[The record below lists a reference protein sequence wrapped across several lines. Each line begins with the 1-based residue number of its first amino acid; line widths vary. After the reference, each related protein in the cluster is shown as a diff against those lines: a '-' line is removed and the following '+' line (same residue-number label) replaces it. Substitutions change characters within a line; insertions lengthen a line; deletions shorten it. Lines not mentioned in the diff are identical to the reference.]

1 MARPLFQLGPRLAA
15 CAELVRQGSP
25 VADVGTDHAYLPI
38 WLLRTGKVPWA
49 VACDIN
55 PGPLESARAHAHLY
69 GVQDRLRLVLG
80 DGLEGLTSEDAQ
92 DIVVAGMGGQ
102 MILRIVEAE
111 WLRSPEKRLI
121 LQPMSAADRLRLG
134 LCRRGFQVERE
145 LAVEDADRVYS
156 AFSARYI
163 GRCPET
169 EEIFP
174 YMGALP
180 PGPAANRY
188 AAKMVRVLTD
198 RLAGSEHRGETEEA
212 RKLREIIGEI
222 REKYAE

>member
-38 WLLRTGKVPWA
+38 WLLRTGKVP
-49 VACDIN
+49 
-55 PGPLESARAHAHLY
+55 RAHAHLY

-80 DGLEGLTSEDAQ
+80 DGLEGLTPEDAQ